1 MFFNIVTKQTEQ
13 PMPTQQQTSTV
24 LPTPVASAQ
33 PEAAP
38 VVSSS
43 APSPATQNTTPTTT
57 SAVTTSHSI
66 NSGPK
71 SSARGHDEG
80 FHGYSGY
87 HQNSKSSM
95 ESLHSRD
102 GRLVHW
108 RVQRTKVAPFFRIF
122 YIRIDCHFDVH
133 YSLSDC
139 QTRELLFCEEHNIL
153 SIKSSWPKLASTR
166 RSTALILPF

>member
-1 MFFNIVTKQTEQ
+1 LVSTHCHRQGCKGLRGSKNTLAYSTGASVKEGEKMFRNVVTKQTEQ

-102 GRLVHW
+102 GRLVH
-108 RVQRTKVAPFFRIF
+108 
-122 YIRIDCHFDVH
+122 
-133 YSLSDC
+133 
-139 QTRELLFCEEHNIL
+139 
-153 SIKSSWPKLASTR
+153 
-166 RSTALILPF
+166 